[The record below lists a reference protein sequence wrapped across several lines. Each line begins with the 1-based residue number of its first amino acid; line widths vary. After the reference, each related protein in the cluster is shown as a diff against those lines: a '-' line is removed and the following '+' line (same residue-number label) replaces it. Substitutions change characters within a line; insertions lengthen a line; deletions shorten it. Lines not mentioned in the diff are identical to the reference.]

1 MKSIILSFSGH
12 DPCGGAGIQAD
23 IEAIISQGC
32 HATSVI
38 TCLTEQNTINVKKI
52 IPQSA
57 DEFLNQ
63 TNTLLSD
70 ITINAIKIG
79 LIGSVEIALVIA
91 DILKNNSQIPVI
103 LDPILAA
110 GGGKNLTN
118 QDLLN
123 AILSLLPYITVLT
136 PNSIEA
142 RKLTQLDN
150 LKECGEKLLEFGCKS
165 VLITGTHE
173 NTEQVTNSLF
183 INGQIKTYHYA
194 RLPYNYHGSG
204 CTLAASIAALLA
216 QGLELTEAIL
226 KAQDY
231 TWQTLNNAYL
241 TGKGQHN
248 PARLFWTTQ

>member
-1 MKSIILSFSGH
+1 MKPIVLSFSGH
-12 DPCGGAGIQAD
+12 DPCGGAGLQAD
-23 IEAIISQGC
+23 IEAIIAQGC
-32 HATSVI
+32 HASSVI
-38 TCLTEQNTINVKKI
+38 TCLTEQNTVNIKKI
-52 IPQSA
+52 IPQFST
-57 DEFLNQ
+57 EFLNQ
-63 TNTLLSD
+63 TQTLLTD
-70 ITINAIKIG
+70 LKIDVIKIG
-79 LIGSVEIALVIA
+79 LIGDVTIALSIL
-91 DILKNNSQIPVI
+91 DILKQYPQIPVI

-110 GGGKNLTN
+110 GGGKNLAN

-123 AILSLLPYITVLT
+123 AILNLLPYVTLLT

-142 RKLTQLDN
+142 RKLTGLSD
-150 LKECGEKLLEFGCKS
+150 LTDCGEKLLVLGCQS

-183 INGQIKTYHYA
+183 YQGQIKTYHYA

-204 CTLAASIAALLA
+204 CTLAASIAGLLA
-216 QGLELTEAIL
+216 QGLALTEAIL

-248 PARLFWTTQ
+248 PARL

>member
-1 MKSIILSFSGH
+1 MKPIVLSFSGH

-23 IEAIISQGC
+23 IEAIITQGC
-32 HATSVI
+32 HSASVI

-52 IPQSA
+52 IPQSTQ
-57 DEFLNQ
+57 EFLHQ
-63 TNTLLSD
+63 TKTLLTDLKISV
-70 ITINAIKIG
+70 IKIG
-79 LIGSVEIALVIA
+79 LIGDAAIALSIL
-91 DILKNNSQIPVI
+91 DILKQHQQIPVI

-110 GGGKNLTN
+110 GGGKNLAN

-123 AILSLLPYITVLT
+123 AILKLLPYVTVLT

-142 RKLTQLDN
+142 RKLTGLSD
-150 LKECGEKLLEFGCKS
+150 LTECGEKLLALGCQS

-173 NTEQVTNSLF
+173 NTEQVSNSLF
-183 INGQIKTYHYA
+183 YQGQIKTYHYA
-194 RLPYNYHGSG
+194 RLQNDYHGSG

-216 QGLELTEAIL
+216 QGLELTEVIL

-241 TGKGQHN
+241 TGKGQYN
-248 PARLFWTTQ
+248 PARLLT